1 MAELTT
7 STFTTTGLHCRSC
20 SMMVDMTLDELEG
33 VESSETDYVTG
44 KTEVSYDA
52 EKVALED
59 MYAAIRAAG
68 YDVA

>member
-1 MAELTT
+1 MADVIT

-20 SMMVDMTLDELEG
+20 SMMVDMSLGDLDG

-44 KTEVSYDA
+44 KTSVSYDA
-52 EKVALED
+52 DKVTLED